1 MGEAELLFA
10 PTPSETRV
18 SVSTDPP
25 VGKAA
30 TAVKE
35 NAAKLQTKAQEQAE
49 EEEEEEKE
57 KDEQKKKGI
66 SWEKIEQ
73 QRERAQQKFSRD
85 LSTAST
91 SSKHVT
97 AHTSPFTGRVRMDY
111 LQAQV
116 RMGALDA
123 VARSRG
129 SSGEGL
135 ELAGRQP

>member
-35 NAAKLQTKAQEQAE
+35 NATKLQTKAQEQAE
-49 EEEEEEKE
+49 EQEEKE

-91 SSKHVT
+91 SSKHVA